1 MADDSLAPDEPDVT
15 SFEAS
20 VVTYDE
26 TDTPEVVLSETHF
39 YPEGGGQPADRG
51 QLAGVPVTHVGTVDG
66 RVVHRLAEPLPAAE
80 GDTVS
85 ATIDE
90 AFRTHYRRAHT
101 ASHALYGAGRRLFEE
116 LGYGGFGIT
125 PPDDGGGGG
134 KVRVDLRTAGDV
146 DDDALVELERLTNRA
161 VWDSR
166 EVSWRRLPADEALD
180 REDVAFNTKTEAGIT
195 GDTVRI
201 VEIEG
206 WDVAACGGTH
216 VRNTQEIGPVTVLDR
231 SNPGEG
237 LTRIEF
243 AVGPRAIR
251 RRATD
256 HRAALDAARTLGTAV
271 GDLPDAVSRLQQD
284 RDDLEAELSALRER
298 YVDARVDALR
308 ETMVERDGRRWLVGT
323 VEGVDANALADRAGA
338 LAGEA
343 AAVVALVAE
352 DASLAVA
359 TDGAVDA
366 NEVVTGVTDR
376 FGGGGGGSPAVAQ
389 AGGLDA
395 DPAAVVAFLRDED

>member
-1 MADDSLAPDEPDVT
+1 
-15 SFEAS
+15 
-20 VVTYDE
+20 
-26 TDTPEVVLSETHF
+26 
-39 YPEGGGQPADRG
+39 
-51 QLAGVPVTHVGTVDG
+51 
-66 RVVHRLAEPLPAAE
+66 
-80 GDTVS
+80 
-85 ATIDE
+85 
-90 AFRTHYRRAHT
+90 
-101 ASHALYGAGRRLFEE
+101 
-116 LGYGGFGIT
+116 
-125 PPDDGGGGG
+125 
-134 KVRVDLRTAGDV
+134 
-146 DDDALVELERLTNRA
+146 
-161 VWDSR
+161 
-166 EVSWRRLPADEALD
+166 
-180 REDVAFNTKTEAGIT
+180 
-195 GDTVRI
+195 
-201 VEIEG
+201 
-206 WDVAACGGTH
+206 
-216 VRNTQEIGPVTVLDR
+216 VTVLDR